1 MVILT
6 MAENGKLEVMQR
18 VMDGRLS
25 IGDAGKL
32 LGRTCRTIFRLLA
45 KVRLRGSSGVIHG
58 NRGNGHAKA
67 YDEELRAKII
77 TLARDKYKGFN
88 DLHFREQLAKNEG
101 IKIGRE
107 ALRLL
112 LRSHGIESKKKRRKR
127 KFRSRRDRKEA
138 FGMMIQADASNHD
151 WLEGRGPRMT
161 LVGGVDDAT
170 GHIWCAFERSESTW
184 GYFRMMRDIAMDKG
198 IPVSLYTD
206 RHTIFH
212 STKEAS
218 IMDQLENKKYLTQFG
233 RAMNELGVRLIKAW
247 SPQAKGR
254 IERVWNT
261 FQDRLIAEMRVANI
275 CDMSSANAFLKAFLA
290 DYNNRFSVQPRNRES
305 TFRKRPDVRTL
316 DRMLCIK
323 ETRSVANDHTIQF
336 EGVVLQIPPS
346 SKWASIAG
354 RKVTVLQL
362 KDGAIEIHYK
372 QYIVARFE
380 YEKVERIIK
389 NCGFKDDHVLL
400 AA

>member
-6 MAENGKLEVMQR
+6 MKENGNLEVIQR
-18 VMDGRLS
+18 VMDGRFSVNKASSVLQ
-25 IGDAGKL
+25 
-32 LGRTCRTIFRLLA
+32 RTPRTIFRMLS
-45 KVRLRGSSGVIHG
+45 KVRIRGSSGVIHG
-58 NRGNGHAKA
+58 NRGNTHAKS
-67 YDEELRAKII
+67 YTEKIKGKII
-77 TLARDKYKGFN
+77 TLAQSKYKGFN
-88 DLHFREQLAKNEG
+88 DLHLMEQLKKNE
-101 IKIGRE
+101 KIQVGRE
-107 ALRLL
+107 SLRLM
-112 LRSHGIESKKKRRKR
+112 LRSAGIESKRKRRKR

-138 FGMMIQADASNHD
+138 FGMMIQADASSHD

-170 GHIWCAFERSESTW
+170 GHIWCNFERSESTW
-184 GYFRMMRDIAMDKG
+184 GYLRMIREIAMDKG
-198 IPVSLYTD
+198 IPISLYTD

-218 IMDQLENKKYLTQFG
+218 IIDQLENRKYFTQFG
-233 RAMNELGVRLIKAW
+233 RAMNELDIRLIKAW

-261 FQDRLIAEMRVANI
+261 FQDRLTAEMRVAKI
-275 CDMSSANAFLKAFLA
+275 CDMSAANAFLKPFLV
-290 DYNNRFSVQPRNRES
+290 DYNRSFTVQPRNSES
-305 TFRKRPDVRTL
+305 MFRKRPDIRSL
-316 DRMLCIK
+316 DRILCIK

-346 SKWASIAG
+346 NKWASIAG

-362 KDGAIEIHYK
+362 SDGSIEIHYK
-372 QYIVARFE
+372 QHVVARFE
-380 YEKVERIIK
+380 YNNVARIIRL
-389 NCGFKDDHVLL
+389 CGFKDNHVLL